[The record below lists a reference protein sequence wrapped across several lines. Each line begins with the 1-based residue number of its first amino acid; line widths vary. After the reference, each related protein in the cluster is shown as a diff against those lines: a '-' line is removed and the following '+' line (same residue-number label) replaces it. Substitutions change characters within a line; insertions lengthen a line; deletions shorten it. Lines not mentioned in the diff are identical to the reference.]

1 MTWHFLL
8 KSLYISIFCRKLSLY
23 LFFLEC
29 KLYFYFF
36 FLFFGFIRV
45 SMSFP
50 LEHFGPNI
58 YYGNILLRFGLEW
71 VKIKKMF
78 FFLHISN
85 KYTIQNSRFIQLR
98 LVFHKTVKKC
108 NWNGSM
114 RGKVSLFLSL
124 FFPAHINFQY
134 KLNSHISLFIV
145 TVNYFLLLL

>member
-1 MTWHFLL
+1 MQTLL
-8 KSLYISIFCRKLSLY
+8 L
-23 LFFLEC
+23 
-29 KLYFYFF
+29 FF

-58 YYGNILLRFGLEW
+58 YDGNIRLRFGLEW